1 MLNSPGYEP
10 RQLPSQCPLQRARLT
25 VRSWEEAK
33 YSRYSYM
40 LAMEMT
46 EFGCMSGGSDGI
58 ESGCKAGDPG
68 SSPKLGRS
76 SGEGNG
82 YPPQYFCLEKSVA
95 RGAWRATV
103 HGVAKSWT

>member
-10 RQLPSQCPLQRARLT
+10 RQLLSQCPLQRARLT

-68 SSPKLGRS
+68 SSPKL
-76 SGEGNG
+76 
-82 YPPQYFCLEKSVA
+82 PLEKVTATHLSIS
-95 RGAWRATV
+95 AWRNLWLEEPGGRQSMELQRV
-103 HGVAKSWT
+103 GHN